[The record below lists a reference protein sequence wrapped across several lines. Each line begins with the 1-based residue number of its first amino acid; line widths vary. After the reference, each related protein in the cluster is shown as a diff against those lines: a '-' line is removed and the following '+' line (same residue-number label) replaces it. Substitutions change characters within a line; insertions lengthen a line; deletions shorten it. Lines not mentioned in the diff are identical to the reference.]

1 MMGRVSSG
9 PCNTFAEGDNL
20 EVLGGL
26 PAASY
31 DLIYIDPPYNTG
43 SAFAYQDSFAGH
55 QAWTAMMRPRLEAG
69 RRVLA
74 DTGAI
79 FVSIDDNEVAHLRL
93 LLDEVYGEPNFL
105 AQIVVN
111 LNPKGR
117 QLGSGFATSHE
128 YLLAY
133 AKDARQ
139 CVLDASSADLVVEA
153 DFPLV
158 ADDGRRY
165 RRLPLRNTNKKF
177 NPLTAPT
184 LHFAIWGNP
193 ETGEV
198 RTVAVRRGGRDQAG
212 LRRRL
217 ARGLALVPAA
227 DRRASRR
234 PGVPMGAGHSR
245 RPGRRLPARLA
256 GAHAGGAVRRKKL
269 RTIWLAEEIGSTDTA
284 VAELKEILGHVFESP
299 KPTGLVRRI
308 LDTMPDDARV
318 LDYFA
323 GSGTTGHAVALAN
336 AADGGRR
343 TCLSVNHPEPVR
355 PGSNADLA
363 GYRTVADIT
372 RARLHAVALRL
383 GGGYADPE
391 APRRS
396 RCPPPSPARSPRR
409 RGTSA
414 AAAGGGPYAGIRSGR
429 SPCCR
434 RRTCR

>member
-1 MMGRVSSG
+1 MMGRVSTG

-20 EVLGGL
+20 EVLADL
-26 PAASY
+26 PASY
-31 DLIYIDPPYNTG
+31 DLIYVDPPYNTG
-43 SAFAYQDSFAGH
+43 STFAYRDSFAGH
-55 QAWTAMMRPRLEAG
+55 QAWAAMMRPRLEAG

-79 FVSIDDNEVAHLRL
+79 FVSIDDHEAAHLRL

-117 QLGSGFATSHE
+117 QLGDGFATSHE
-128 YLLAY
+128 YVLAY

-139 CVLDASSADLVVEA
+139 CVLDASSADLVVES

-158 ADDGRRY
+158 ADDGRRF

-184 LHFAIWGNP
+184 LHFAIWGDP
-193 ETGEV
+193 ETGNV
-198 RTVAVRRGGRDQAG
+198 RTAPFD
-212 LRRRL
+212 
-217 ARGLALVPAA
+217 
-227 DRRASRR
+227 
-234 PGVPMGAGHSR
+234 
-245 RPGRRLPARLA
+245 
-256 GAHAGGAVRRKKL
+256 GAVEIKPVFGDGSPAVWRWSRPRIDERPDDLVCRWVRGTAGDRVDVFQRDWRHPTGGTRRKKM

-284 VAELKEILGHVFESP
+284 VAELKDILGHVFESP

-308 LDTMPDDARV
+308 LDTMPDDVRV

-372 RARLHAVALRL
+372 RARLRAVAERV
-383 GGGYADPE
+383 GGGFADLPVVE
-391 APRRS
+391 
-396 RCPPPSPARSPRR
+396 
-409 RGTSA
+409 
-414 AAAGGGPYAGIRSGR
+414 
-429 SPCCR
+429 
-434 RRTCR
+434 

>member
-1 MMGRVSSG
+1 MSTG

-20 EVLGGL
+20 AVLAQL
-26 PAASY
+26 ATASY
-31 DLIYIDPPYNTG
+31 DLVYIDPPYNTG
-43 SAFAYQDSFAGH
+43 SAFAYRDQFAGH
-55 QAWTAMMRPRLEAG
+55 RAWTDMMRPRLEEG

-79 FVSIDDNEVAHLRL
+79 FVSIDDHEAAHLRL
-93 LLDEVYGEPNFL
+93 LMDEVYGESAFL
-105 AQIVVN
+105 AQVVVN
-111 LNPKGR
+111 LNAKGR

-128 YLLAY
+128 YLLVY
-133 AKDARQ
+133 AKDPRA

-177 NPLTAPT
+177 NPLSAPT
-184 LHFAIWGNP
+184 LHFAIWGDP
-193 ETGEV
+193 DTGEV
-198 RTVAVRRGGRDQAG
+198 RTAPFPGAVEIKPVFGDGSPAVWRWSRPRIDERPDDLVCRWVRGATGSRVDVFQRDW
-212 LRRRL
+212 RH
-217 ARGLALVPAA
+217 PAA
-227 DRRASRR
+227 
-234 PGVPMGAGHSR
+234 GA
-245 RPGRRLPARLA
+245 
-256 GAHAGGAVRRKKL
+256 RRKKL

-308 LDTMPDDARV
+308 LDTMPPDVRV

-343 TCLSVNHPEPVR
+343 TCLSVNSAEPVR
-355 PGSNADLA
+355 PGSNADRA

-372 RARLHAVALRL
+372 RARLQAVAEQV
-383 GGGYADPE
+383 GGGYAELATPLVE
-391 APRRS
+391 
-396 RCPPPSPARSPRR
+396 
-409 RGTSA
+409 
-414 AAAGGGPYAGIRSGR
+414 
-429 SPCCR
+429 
-434 RRTCR
+434 

>member
-1 MMGRVSSG
+1 
-9 PCNTFAEGDNL
+9 
-20 EVLGGL
+20 
-26 PAASY
+26 
-31 DLIYIDPPYNTG
+31 
-43 SAFAYQDSFAGH
+43 
-55 QAWTAMMRPRLEAG
+55 MMRPRLEAG

-117 QLGSGFATSHE
+117 QLGE
-128 YLLAY
+128 RLR
-133 AKDARQ
+133 DVARVPPRLRQ
-139 CVLDASSADLVVEA
+139 
-153 DFPLV
+153 
-158 ADDGRRY
+158 GR
-165 RRLPLRNTNKKF
+165 
-177 NPLTAPT
+177 A
-184 LHFAIWGNP
+184 
-193 ETGEV
+193 
-198 RTVAVRRGGRDQAG
+198 AVRA
-212 LRRRL
+212 RR
-217 ARGLALVPAA
+217 VE
-227 DRRASRR
+227 
-234 PGVPMGAGHSR
+234 R
-245 RPGRRLPARLA
+245 RPGRRGGLPAGDRRRAPLPA
-256 GAHAGGAVRRKKL
+256 AAAAQHQQEVQPADRADAALRDLGRPRDRARSGPSPFDGAVEIKPVFGDGSPAVWRWSRPRIDERPDDLVCRWVRGTAGDRIDVFQRDWLGAHDRRRRARKKL

-343 TCLSVNHPEPVR
+343 TCLSVNHSEPVR

-372 RARLHAVALRL
+372 RARLRAVAERV
-383 GGGYADPE
+383 GGGYAE
-391 APRRS
+391 
-396 RCPPPSPARSPRR
+396 
-409 RGTSA
+409 SA
-414 AAAGGGPYAGIRSGR
+414 AG
-429 SPCCR
+429 
-434 RRTCR
+434 